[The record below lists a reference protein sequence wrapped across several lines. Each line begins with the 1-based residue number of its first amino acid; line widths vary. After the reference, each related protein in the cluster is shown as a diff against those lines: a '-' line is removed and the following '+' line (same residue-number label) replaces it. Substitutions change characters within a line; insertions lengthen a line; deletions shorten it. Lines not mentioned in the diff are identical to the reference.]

1 MLCIAL
7 TALVGLIALTIDVAT
22 STSFINFGAFTAFTM
37 VNVSV
42 VAYYVRRRAEGVSL
56 NPLTYVLLPV
66 LGALVDL
73 YLLTKLD
80 STAIELGLGWMAVGV
95 IYLAVLTR
103 GSRKAPPEV
112 QFSEDVELEGPAR
125 AGR

>member
-42 VAYYVRRRAEGVSL
+42 VAYYLRQRRQGVTL
-56 NPLTYVLLPV
+56 NPTTYVVLPV

-73 YLLTKLD
+73 YLLTRLD
-80 STAIELGLGWMAVGV
+80 STAIGLGLAWLAVGV
-95 IYLAVLTR
+95 VYLAVLTKGFR
-103 GSRKAPPEV
+103 VAPPEV
-112 QFSEDVELEGPAR
+112 EFSEDADTDSHAR
-125 AGR
+125 ASR